1 MDKTIVRN
9 LFSKDINRS
18 INGVVVVDDKKD
30 ESIRQE
36 LSEYVVT
43 RELQG
48 HFATLFNA
56 YSASLD
62 SPTNKMG
69 VWVSGFYG
77 SGKSHFLKIASYL
90 LGNLNVDGKR
100 AISYFDGKIADP
112 MVFASMERAC
122 SIPTQTLL
130 FNIDSKAGSWKG
142 DKSSVAVLYG
152 FERVFYEARG
162 FYGIKPKLAQLEE
175 YIDEIGKTQE
185 FRDEFERLT
194 GKSWVD
200 NRKTYRYNKSFR
212 GLLKDTLGMSDDEI
226 KAWITSP
233 DDELLQP
240 DEFAQKVK
248 EYVDA
253 QAAANGGDFRLVF
266 MVDEVGQFIA
276 NDNGSDRLL
285 SLQTVVEEL
294 GSVCGGRVWVMVSSQ
309 EDIYNL
315 GLPGGI
321 DTGKFSKILGRF
333 DTRLSLSSS
342 SVDEVIQ
349 RRVLEKTAPAAD
361 MLAQVYEQDAAVLKN
376 NFTFEGGSRSDLAG
390 YANSKDFV
398 ASYPFVGYQFKLL
411 PDVMTEVRKHGVKA
425 KHMSTGERS
434 MLSAFQESAQTIQ
447 LEQTGALVPFWRF
460 FDTISKD
467 LEHGIIQVV
476 DRAIRAAEDAKGLE
490 PYDVRVLKLLYLIR
504 YIGYVKATVENT
516 SILMIDGLDV
526 DKRVLKDR
534 VKESL
539 ARLER
544 ENYVARQGDTYS
556 FLTDEEQEITQEIAR
571 TPIDNAQVIESI
583 KKRLFD
589 SIYNARKLNRGAND
603 FPFDRYVDGSIHG
616 GSMGGMELYV
626 ATMASD
632 LGRADD
638 TELALASS
646 GKAVVALSDEAD
658 YWETLVN
665 AAKIRKYA
673 KTRNLQELRPSTR
686 QIVESKMREAAH
698 SEKEADA
705 LLTEAVLHARCAVN
719 GRMVE
724 VRAAKPAQVFEQVLA
739 QLCDVVFE
747 KADYIGAPVTSDS
760 DIRST
765 LAGNVQTGLDGMD
778 AGNTRALKEVE
789 DFLKVQHQRH
799 LDTTMGDIQR
809 QYQQRPFG
817 WREVDIANVVAQLV
831 VKQRAQVLFGGQ
843 TVQAND
849 SRMVALLR
857 KDADKAQVRL
867 RVRMSDRL
875 LRATGELMRD
885 LFDLKTVPSNEDKL
899 VAELKE
905 HLEGLRET
913 CLAMARDYYTGIK
926 PAYPYPGEAECEKMR
941 SEVADVLK
949 DQNEA
954 EAFLTTFTKHEDRL
968 FDAKEDYDR
977 VAEFFDSNQRA
988 TFDHAKEFL
997 SRTEGIEYAS
1007 DDIPGAV
1014 ENVAKVCEILKDPK
1028 PYSRIKDL
1036 QPLMAPVEE
1045 YIKKLLGMRRN
1056 EFLHR
1061 IENDLQDLQKQA
1073 ESQDGFVKQAKDAIA
1088 DAGTK
1093 YESFKNRTHGVQSL
1107 NELNALAANWESWTI
1122 TAANK
1127 IYDAVDAARER
1138 MENERRSTEVTST
1151 GEVVKKITNKG
1162 TATPSHG
1169 SVPVPVPKPQR
1180 KVKTVRRA
1188 DLAKPSRLTT
1198 AEDVDRY
1205 VDDLRARLMQALAS
1219 NDEIR
1224 IN

>member
-200 NRKTYRYNKSFR
+200 NRKTYRYNKAFR

-349 RRVLEKTAPAAD
+349 RRVLEKAAPVAD

-376 NFTFEGGSRSDLAG
+376 NFTFEGSRADLAG
-390 YANSKDFV
+390 YANAKEFV

-434 MLSAFQESAQTIQ
+434 MLSAFQESAQVIQ
-447 LEQTGALVPFWRF
+447 HDQTGALVPFWRF

-467 LEHGIIQVV
+467 LEHGISQVV
-476 DRAIRAAEDAKGLE
+476 DRAVRAAENAEGLE
-490 PYDVRVLKLLYLIR
+490 PYDVQVLKLLYLIR
-504 YIGYVKATVENT
+504 YIGYVKATVENI
-516 SILMIDGLDV
+516 SILMIDSLDV
-526 DKRVLKDR
+526 DKRALKDR

-544 ENYVARQGDTYS
+544 ENYVSRQGDTYS
-556 FLTDEEQEITQEIAR
+556 FLTDEEQEIAQEIAR

-583 KKRLFD
+583 KKCLFE
-589 SIYNARKLNRGAND
+589 SIYTARKLNRGTND

-616 GSMGGMELYV
+616 SNMGGMELSV
-626 ATMASD
+626 VTMASD

-638 TELALASS
+638 AELALKSVD
-646 GKAVVALSDEAD
+646 KAIVALSDEVD
-658 YWETLVN
+658 YWAPLVN
-665 AAKIRKYA
+665 AAKIRMYA
-673 KTRNLQELRPSTR
+673 QTRNLRELPPSTR
-686 QIVESKMREAAH
+686 QIVEAKMREKDFN
-698 SEKEADA
+698 EKEADA
-705 LLTEAVLHARCAVN
+705 LLAEAVLHARCAVN
-719 GRMVE
+719 GRMIE
-724 VRAAKPAQVFEQVLA
+724 IRAAKPAQVFEQVLA

-747 KADYIGAPVTSDS
+747 KAGYIGAPVTSDS

-765 LAGNVQTGLDGMD
+765 LAGNVQAGLAGMN

-789 DFLKVQHQRH
+789 DYLKVQHQRH
-799 LDTTMGDIQR
+799 LDTAMGDIQR

-831 VKQRAQVLFGGQ
+831 VEQRAQVLFGGQ

-905 HLEGLRET
+905 RLEGLREA
-913 CLAMARDYYTGIK
+913 CLVMARDYYTGIK
-926 PAYPYPGEAECEKMR
+926 PAYPYPGEDECEKMR

-954 EAFLTTFTKHEDRL
+954 EAFLTTFTKHEERL
-968 FDAKEDYDR
+968 LDAKEDFDK
-977 VAEFFDSNQRA
+977 VVEFFESNQRTA
-988 TFDHAKEFL
+988 FDHARDFL
-997 SRTEGIEYAS
+997 NRTEGIEYAS
-1007 DDIPGAV
+1007 DDIPSAV
-1014 ENVAKVCEILKDPK
+1014 ENVAKVREILKDPK
-1028 PYSRIKDL
+1028 PYGRIKDL
-1036 QPLMAPVEE
+1036 QPLMDPVEDDM
-1045 YIKKLLGMRRN
+1045 KKLLGIRRN
-1056 EFLHR
+1056 EYLCR
-1061 IENDLQDLQKQA
+1061 IESDLQDLRAQA
-1073 ESQDGFVKQAKDAIA
+1073 ESQKGFVNQAKDAIA

-1093 YESFKNRTHGVQSL
+1093 YESFKNRAHSAQSL
-1107 NELNALAANWESWTI
+1107 NELSVVATNWGDWLSAAANEM
-1122 TAANK
+1122 
-1127 IYDAVDAARER
+1127 YDAVDEARVR
-1138 MENERRSTEVTST
+1138 MDNERRTTEVMST
-1151 GEVVKKITNKG
+1151 GEVVKKVSSKG
-1162 TATPSHG
+1162 AAS
-1169 SVPVPVPKPQR
+1169 SAPVPAPKPQR
-1180 KVKTVRRA
+1180 KIKTVRRA
-1188 DLAKPSRLTT
+1188 DLAKPSRLLS
-1198 AEDVDRY
+1198 AEDVERY
-1205 VDDLRARLMQALAS
+1205 VDDLRSRLMQELAA

>member
-1 MDKTIVRN
+1 MDNTIIRD
-9 LFSKDINRS
+9 LFAKDINRS
-18 INGVVVVDDKKD
+18 INGVVKVQDSKD
-30 ESIRQE
+30 GSIRQE
-36 LSEYVVT
+36 LDEYVVT

-48 HFATLFNA
+48 HFATFFKA
-56 YSASLD
+56 YGDAID
-62 SPTNKMG
+62 VRTDKIG
-69 VWVSGFYG
+69 VWISGFFG
-77 SGKSHFLKIASYL
+77 SGKSHFLKMLSYL
-90 LGNLNVDGKR
+90 LENRQIGGKS
-100 AISYFDGKIADP
+100 AIRYFDGKIVDP
-112 MVFASMERAC
+112 MVAAAMERAC
-122 SIPTQTLL
+122 SVPTQAILS
-130 FNIDSKAGSWKG
+130 NIDSKAGQWKQG
-142 DKSSVAVLYG
+142 DTAPTALLRG
-152 FERVFYEARG
+152 FERMFYEARG
-162 FYGIKPKLAQLEE
+162 FYGEDLKLAKLEDH
-175 YIDEIGKTQE
+175 IDSLGKTQE
-185 FRDEFERLT
+185 FREAFERVN
-194 GKSWVD
+194 GESWLQTRD
-200 NRKTYRYNKSFR
+200 TYSYFEDDVVEVLQSV
-212 GLLKDTLGMSDDEI
+212 LGMSEKAAWNWLEGSEDEVL
-226 KAWITSP
+226 AP
-233 DDELLQP
+233 DV
-240 DEFAQKVK
+240 FAKKVK
-248 EYVDA
+248 DYVDA
-253 QAAANGGDFRLVF
+253 QAVAHGGNFRLLF
-266 MVDEVGQFIA
+266 MVDEVGQFIT
-276 NDNGSDRLL
+276 NDQDPSLML
-285 SLQTVVEEL
+285 SLQTIVEEL
-294 GSVCGGRVWVMVSSQ
+294 GAACGGRVWVMVTSQ
-309 EDIYNL
+309 EAIDNL
-315 GLPGGI
+315 SLPVGN
-321 DTGKFSKILGRF
+321 DFSKIQGRF
-333 DTRLSLSSS
+333 NTRLSLSSS

-349 RRVLEKTAPAAD
+349 RRVLEKTASAAD

-390 YANSKDFV
+390 YANAKEFV

-434 MLSAFQESAQTIQ
+434 MLSAFQESAQAIQ
-447 LEQTGALVPFWRF
+447 HDQTGALVPFWRF

-476 DRAIRAAEDAKGLE
+476 VCAERAAENREGLE

-504 YIGYVKATVENT
+504 YIGYVKATVENV
-516 SILMIDGLDV
+516 SILMVDSLDV
-526 DKRVLKDR
+526 DKRALKDR

-544 ENYVARQGDTYS
+544 ENKVARQGDTYS
-556 FLTDEEQEITQEIAR
+556 FLTDEEQEIAQEIAR
-571 TPIDNAQVIESI
+571 TPIDNAKVIEYI

-589 SIYNARKLNRGAND
+589 SIYNAYKFHRDPND

-616 GSMGGMELYV
+616 SSKGGMELSV
-626 ATMASD
+626 VTMAGD
-632 LGRADD
+632 LARADD
-638 TELALASS
+638 AELALKSAD
-646 GKAVVALSDEAD
+646 KAIVALGDEVD
-658 YWETLVN
+658 YWAPLVN
-665 AAKIRKYA
+665 AAKIRMYA
-673 KTRNLQELRPSTR
+673 QTRNLQELPPSTR
-686 QIVESKMREAAH
+686 QIVEAKMREAAYN
-698 SEKEADA
+698 EKEADA
-705 LLTEAVLHARCAVN
+705 LLSEAVLHARCAVN

-724 VRAAKPAQVFEQVLA
+724 VRATKPAQVFEQVLA

-747 KADYIGAPVTSDS
+747 KAGYIGAPVEDDS

-765 LAGNVQTGLDGMD
+765 LAGNVQAGLDGMD
-778 AGNTRALKEVE
+778 AGNTRALREVE
-789 DFLKVQHQRH
+789 DYLKVQHQRH
-799 LDTTMGDIQR
+799 LDTAMGDIQR

-817 WREVDIANVVAQLV
+817 WRGVDIANVVAQLV
-831 VKQRAQVLFGGQ
+831 VEQRAQVLFGGQ

-905 HLEGLRET
+905 HLDGLRET

-968 FDAKEDYDR
+968 LDAKEDYDR
-977 VAEFFDSNQRA
+977 MAEFFGSNQRA
-988 TFDHAKEFL
+988 TFDHAREFL
-997 SRTEGIEYAS
+997 SRTEAIEYAS
-1007 DDIPGAV
+1007 DDIHGAV
-1014 ENVAKVCEILKDPK
+1014 DNVTKVREILKDPK
-1028 PYSRIKDL
+1028 PYGRIKDL

-1045 YIKKLLGMRRN
+1045 DMKKLLGIRRN
-1056 EFLHR
+1056 EFLQR

-1088 DAGTK
+1088 DANIK
-1093 YESFKNRTHGVQSL
+1093 YESFKNRAHGVQSL

-1162 TATPSHG
+1162 AATPG
-1169 SVPVPVPKPQR
+1169 SVPVPKPQR
-1180 KVKTVRRA
+1180 KVKTVRRT

-1198 AEDVDRY
+1198 AEDVERY

>member
-1 MDKTIVRN
+1 MDNTIIRD
-9 LFSKDINRS
+9 LFAKDINRS
-18 INGVVVVDDKKD
+18 INGVVKVQDSKD
-30 ESIRQE
+30 GSIRQE
-36 LSEYVVT
+36 LDEYVVT

-48 HFATLFNA
+48 HFATFFKA
-56 YSASLD
+56 YGDAID
-62 SPTNKMG
+62 VRTDKIG
-69 VWVSGFYG
+69 VWISGFFG
-77 SGKSHFLKIASYL
+77 SGKSHFLKMLSYL
-90 LGNLNVDGKR
+90 LENRQIGGKS
-100 AISYFDGKIADP
+100 AIRYFDGKIVDP
-112 MVFASMERAC
+112 MVAAAMERAC
-122 SIPTQTLL
+122 SVPTQAIL
-130 FNIDSKAGSWKG
+130 FNIDSKAGQWKQG
-142 DKSSVAVLYG
+142 DTAPTALLRG
-152 FERVFYEARG
+152 FERMFYEARG
-162 FYGIKPKLAQLEE
+162 FYGEDLKLAKLEDH
-175 YIDEIGKTQE
+175 IDSLGKTQE
-185 FRDEFERLT
+185 FREAFERVN
-194 GKSWVD
+194 GESWLQTRD
-200 NRKTYRYNKSFR
+200 TYSYFEDDVVEVLQSV
-212 GLLKDTLGMSDDEI
+212 LGMSEKAAWNWLEGSEDEVL
-226 KAWITSP
+226 AP
-233 DDELLQP
+233 DV
-240 DEFAQKVK
+240 FAKKVK
-248 EYVDA
+248 DYVDA
-253 QAAANGGDFRLVF
+253 QAVAHGGNFRLLF
-266 MVDEVGQFIA
+266 MVDEVGQFIT
-276 NDNGSDRLL
+276 NDQDPSLML
-285 SLQTVVEEL
+285 SLQTIVEEL
-294 GSVCGGRVWVMVSSQ
+294 GAACGGRVWVMVTSQ
-309 EDIYNL
+309 EAIDNL
-315 GLPGGI
+315 SLPVGN
-321 DTGKFSKILGRF
+321 DFSKIQGRF
-333 DTRLSLSSS
+333 NTRLSLSSS

-349 RRVLEKTAPAAD
+349 RRVLEKTASAAD

-390 YANSKDFV
+390 YANAKEFV

-434 MLSAFQESAQTIQ
+434 MLSAFQESAQAIQ
-447 LEQTGALVPFWRF
+447 HDQTGALVPFWRF

-476 DRAIRAAEDAKGLE
+476 VCAERAAENREGLE

-504 YIGYVKATVENT
+504 YIGYVKATVENV
-516 SILMIDGLDV
+516 SILMVDSLDV
-526 DKRVLKDR
+526 DKRALKDR

-544 ENYVARQGDTYS
+544 ENKVARQGDTYS
-556 FLTDEEQEITQEIAR
+556 FLTDEEQEIAQEIAR
-571 TPIDNAQVIESI
+571 TPIDNAKVIEYI

-589 SIYNARKLNRGAND
+589 SIYNAYKFHRDPND

-616 GSMGGMELYV
+616 SSKGGMELSV
-626 ATMASD
+626 VTMAGD
-632 LGRADD
+632 LARADD
-638 TELALASS
+638 AELALKSVD
-646 GKAVVALSDEAD
+646 KAIVALGDEVD
-658 YWETLVN
+658 YWAPLVN
-665 AAKIRKYA
+665 AAKIRMYA
-673 KTRNLQELRPSTR
+673 QTRNLQELPPSTR
-686 QIVESKMREAAH
+686 QIVEAKMREAAYN
-698 SEKEADA
+698 EKEADA
-705 LLTEAVLHARCAVN
+705 LLSEAVLHARCAVN

-724 VRAAKPAQVFEQVLA
+724 VRATKPAQVFEQVLA

-747 KADYIGAPVTSDS
+747 KAGYIGAPVEDDS

-765 LAGNVQTGLDGMD
+765 LAGNVQAGLDGMD
-778 AGNTRALKEVE
+778 AGNTRALREVE
-789 DFLKVQHQRH
+789 DYLKVQHQRH
-799 LDTTMGDIQR
+799 LDTAMGDIQR

-831 VKQRAQVLFGGQ
+831 VEQRAQVLFGGQ

-905 HLEGLRET
+905 HLDGLRET

-968 FDAKEDYDR
+968 LDAKEDYDR
-977 VAEFFDSNQRA
+977 MAEFFGSNQRA
-988 TFDHAKEFL
+988 TFDHAREFL
-997 SRTEGIEYAS
+997 SRTEAIEYAS
-1007 DDIPGAV
+1007 DDIHGAV
-1014 ENVAKVCEILKDPK
+1014 DNVTKVREILKDPK
-1028 PYSRIKDL
+1028 PYGRIKDL

-1045 YIKKLLGMRRN
+1045 DMKKLLGIRRN
-1056 EFLHR
+1056 EFLQR

-1088 DAGTK
+1088 DANIK
-1093 YESFKNRTHGVQSL
+1093 YESFKNRAHGVQSL

-1162 TATPSHG
+1162 AATPG
-1169 SVPVPVPKPQR
+1169 SVPKPQR
-1180 KVKTVRRA
+1180 KVKTVRRT

-1198 AEDVDRY
+1198 AEDVERY

>member
-1 MDKTIVRN
+1 MDNTIVRD
-9 LFSKDINRS
+9 LFAKDINRS
-18 INGVVVVDDKKD
+18 INGVVKVQDSKD

-36 LSEYVVT
+36 LDEYVVT

-48 HFATLFNA
+48 HFATFFKA
-56 YSASLD
+56 YGDAID
-62 SPTNKMG
+62 VHTDKIG
-69 VWVSGFYG
+69 VWISGFFG
-77 SGKSHFLKIASYL
+77 SGKSHFLKMLSYL
-90 LGNLNVDGKR
+90 LENRQIGGKS
-100 AISYFDGKIADP
+100 AIRYFDGKIVDP
-112 MVFASMERAC
+112 MVAAAMERAC
-122 SIPTQTLL
+122 SVPTQAIL
-130 FNIDSKAGSWKG
+130 FNIDSKAGQWKQG
-142 DKSSVAVLYG
+142 DTAPTALLRG
-152 FERVFYEARG
+152 FERMFYEARG
-162 FYGIKPKLAQLEE
+162 FYGEDLKLAKLED
-175 YIDEIGKTQE
+175 YIDSLGKTQE
-185 FRDEFERLT
+185 FREAFERVNGEPWLQAR
-194 GKSWVD
+194 D
-200 NRKTYRYNKSFR
+200 TYSYFEDDVVEVLQSV
-212 GLLKDTLGMSDDEI
+212 LGMSEKAAWNWLEGSEDEVL
-226 KAWITSP
+226 AP
-233 DDELLQP
+233 DV
-240 DEFAQKVK
+240 FAKKVK
-248 EYVDA
+248 DYVDA
-253 QAAANGGDFRLVF
+253 QAAAHGGNFRLLF
-266 MVDEVGQFIA
+266 MVDEVGQFIT
-276 NDNGSDRLL
+276 NDRDPSLML
-285 SLQTVVEEL
+285 SLQTIVEEL
-294 GSVCGGRVWVMVSSQ
+294 GAACGGRVWVMVTSQ
-309 EDIYNL
+309 EAIDNL
-315 GLPGGI
+315 SLPVGN
-321 DTGKFSKILGRF
+321 DFSKIQGRF
-333 DTRLSLSSS
+333 NTRLSLSSS

-349 RRVLEKTAPAAD
+349 RRILEKTAPAAD
-361 MLAQVYEQDAAVLKN
+361 TLAQLYKQDSAVLKN
-376 NFTFEGGSRSDLAG
+376 NFTFEGSRADLAG

-434 MLSAFQESAQTIQ
+434 MLSAFQESAQAIQ
-447 LEQTGALVPFWRF
+447 HDQTGALVPFWRF

-476 DRAIRAAEDAKGLE
+476 VCAERAAENREGLE

-504 YIGYVKATVENT
+504 YIGYVKATVENV
-516 SILMIDGLDV
+516 SILMVDSLDV
-526 DKRVLKDR
+526 DKRALKDR

-544 ENYVARQGDTYS
+544 ENKVARQGDTYS
-556 FLTDEEQEITQEIAR
+556 FLTDEEQEIAQEIAR
-571 TPIDNAQVIESI
+571 TPIDNAKVIEYI

-589 SIYNARKLNRGAND
+589 SIYNAYKFHRDPND

-616 GSMGGMELYV
+616 ASKGGMELSV
-626 ATMASD
+626 VTMAGD
-632 LGRADD
+632 LARADD
-638 TELALASS
+638 AELALKSMD
-646 GKAVVALSDEAD
+646 KAIVALGDEVD
-658 YWETLVN
+658 YWAPLVN
-665 AAKIRKYA
+665 AAKIRMYA
-673 KTRNLQELRPSTR
+673 QTRNLQELPPSTR
-686 QIVESKMREAAH
+686 QIVEAKMREAAYN
-698 SEKEADA
+698 EKEADA
-705 LLTEAVLHARCAVN
+705 LLSEAVLHARCAVDS
-719 GRMVE
+719 RMVE
-724 VRAAKPAQVFEQVLA
+724 VRATKPAQVFEQVLA

-747 KADYIGAPVTSDS
+747 KAGYIGAPVTSDS

-765 LAGNVQTGLDGMD
+765 LAGNVQVGLDGMD
-778 AGNTRALKEVE
+778 AGNTRALKEIE
-789 DFLKVQHQRH
+789 DYLKVQHQRH
-799 LDTTMGDIQR
+799 LDTAMGDIQR

-831 VKQRAQVLFGGQ
+831 VEQRAQVLFGGQ

-867 RVRMSDRL
+867 RMRMSDRL

-905 HLEGLRET
+905 RLEDLREA
-913 CLAMARDYYTGIK
+913 CLAIARDYYTGIK
-926 PAYPYPGEAECEKMR
+926 PAYPYPGEDECEKMR

-954 EAFLTTFTKHEDRL
+954 EAFLTTFTKHEERL
-968 FDAKEDYDR
+968 LDAKEDYDR
-977 VAEFFDSNQRA
+977 MAEFFGSNQRA
-988 TFDHAKEFL
+988 TFDHAREFL
-997 SRTEGIEYAS
+997 SRTEAIEYAS
-1007 DDIPGAV
+1007 DDIHGAV
-1014 ENVAKVCEILKDPK
+1014 DNVTKVREILKDPK
-1028 PYSRIKDL
+1028 PYGRIKDL

-1045 YIKKLLGMRRN
+1045 DMKKLLGIRRN
-1056 EFLHR
+1056 EFLQR

-1088 DAGTK
+1088 DANIK
-1093 YESFKNRTHGVQSL
+1093 YESFKNRAHGVQSL

-1162 TATPSHG
+1162 AATPG
-1169 SVPVPVPKPQR
+1169 SVPVPKPQR
-1180 KVKTVRRA
+1180 KVKTVRRT

-1198 AEDVDRY
+1198 AEDVERY

>member
-1 MDKTIVRN
+1 MDNTIVRD
-9 LFSKDINRS
+9 LFAKDINRS
-18 INGVVVVDDKKD
+18 INGVVKVQDSKD

-36 LSEYVVT
+36 LDEYVVT

-48 HFATLFNA
+48 HFATFFKA
-56 YSASLD
+56 YGDAID
-62 SPTNKMG
+62 VRTDKIG
-69 VWVSGFYG
+69 VWISGFFG
-77 SGKSHFLKIASYL
+77 SGKSHFLKMLSYL
-90 LGNLNVDGKR
+90 LENRPIGGKS
-100 AISYFDGKIADP
+100 AIRYFDGKIVDP
-112 MVFASMERAC
+112 MVAAAMERAC
-122 SIPTQTLL
+122 SVPTQAIL
-130 FNIDSKAGSWKG
+130 FNIDSKAGQWKQG
-142 DKSSVAVLYG
+142 DTAPTALLRG
-152 FERVFYEARG
+152 FERMFYEARG
-162 FYGIKPKLAQLEE
+162 FYGEDLKLAKLEDH
-175 YIDEIGKTQE
+175 IDSLGKTQE
-185 FRDEFERLT
+185 FREAFERVN
-194 GKSWVD
+194 GESWLQTRD
-200 NRKTYRYNKSFR
+200 TYSYFEDDVVEVLQSV
-212 GLLKDTLGMSDDEI
+212 LGMSEKAAWNWLEGSEDEVL
-226 KAWITSP
+226 AP
-233 DDELLQP
+233 DV
-240 DEFAQKVK
+240 FAKKVK
-248 EYVDA
+248 GYVDA
-253 QAAANGGDFRLVF
+253 QAAARGGNFRLLF
-266 MVDEVGQFIA
+266 MVDEVGQFIT
-276 NDNGSDRLL
+276 NDQDPSLML
-285 SLQTVVEEL
+285 SLQTIVEEL
-294 GSVCGGRVWVMVSSQ
+294 GAACGGRVWVMVTSQ
-309 EDIYNL
+309 EAIDNL
-315 GLPGGI
+315 SLPVGN
-321 DTGKFSKILGRF
+321 DFSKIQGRF
-333 DTRLSLSSS
+333 NTRLSLSSS

-349 RRVLEKTAPAAD
+349 RRVLEKTALAAD

-434 MLSAFQESAQTIQ
+434 MLSAFQESAQAIQ
-447 LEQTGALVPFWRF
+447 HDQTGALVPFWRF

-476 DRAIRAAEDAKGLE
+476 VCAERAAENREGLE

-504 YIGYVKATVENT
+504 YIGYVKATVENV
-516 SILMIDGLDV
+516 SILMVDSLDV
-526 DKRVLKDR
+526 DKRALKDR

-544 ENYVARQGDTYS
+544 ENKVARQGDTYS
-556 FLTDEEQEITQEIAR
+556 FLTDEEQEIAQEIAR
-571 TPIDNAQVIESI
+571 TPIDNAKVIEYI

-589 SIYNARKLNRGAND
+589 SIYNAYKFHRDPND

-616 GSMGGMELYV
+616 SSKGGMELSV
-626 ATMASD
+626 VTMAGD
-632 LGRADD
+632 LARADD
-638 TELALASS
+638 AELALKSVD
-646 GKAVVALSDEAD
+646 KAIVALGDEVD
-658 YWETLVN
+658 YWAPLVN
-665 AAKIRKYA
+665 AAKIRMYA
-673 KTRNLQELRPSTR
+673 QTRNLQELPPSTR
-686 QIVESKMREAAH
+686 QIVEAKMREAAYN
-698 SEKEADA
+698 EKEADA
-705 LLTEAVLHARCAVN
+705 LLSEAVLHARCAVN

-724 VRAAKPAQVFEQVLA
+724 VRATKPAQVFEQVLA

-747 KADYIGAPVTSDS
+747 KAGYIGAPVEDDS

-765 LAGNVQTGLDGMD
+765 LAGNVQAGLDGMD
-778 AGNTRALKEVE
+778 AGNTRALREVE
-789 DFLKVQHQRH
+789 DYLKVQHQRH
-799 LDTTMGDIQR
+799 LDTAMGDIQR

-831 VKQRAQVLFGGQ
+831 VEQRAQVLFGGQ

-905 HLEGLRET
+905 HLDGLRET

-968 FDAKEDYDR
+968 LDAKEDYDR
-977 VAEFFDSNQRA
+977 MAEFFGSNQRA
-988 TFDHAKEFL
+988 TFDHAREFL
-997 SRTEGIEYAS
+997 SRTEAIEYAS
-1007 DDIPGAV
+1007 DDIHGAV
-1014 ENVAKVCEILKDPK
+1014 DNVTKVREILKDPK
-1028 PYSRIKDL
+1028 PYGRIKDL

-1045 YIKKLLGMRRN
+1045 DMKKLLGIRRN
-1056 EFLHR
+1056 EFLQR

-1088 DAGTK
+1088 DANIK
-1093 YESFKNRTHGVQSL
+1093 YESFKNRAHGVQSL

-1162 TATPSHG
+1162 AATPG
-1169 SVPVPVPKPQR
+1169 SVPVPKPQR
-1180 KVKTVRRA
+1180 KVKTVRRT

-1198 AEDVDRY
+1198 AEDVERY

>member
-1 MDKTIVRN
+1 MDNTIVRD
-9 LFSKDINRS
+9 LFAKDINRS
-18 INGVVVVDDKKD
+18 INGVVKVQDSKD

-36 LSEYVVT
+36 LDEYVVT

-48 HFATLFNA
+48 HFATFFKA
-56 YSASLD
+56 YGDAID
-62 SPTNKMG
+62 VPTDKIG
-69 VWVSGFYG
+69 VWISGFFG
-77 SGKSHFLKIASYL
+77 SGKSHFLKMLSYL
-90 LGNLNVDGKR
+90 LENRPIGGKS
-100 AISYFDGKIADP
+100 AIRYFDGKIVDP
-112 MVFASMERAC
+112 MVAAAMERAC
-122 SIPTQTLL
+122 SVPTQAIL
-130 FNIDSKAGSWKG
+130 FNIDSKAGQWKQG
-142 DKSSVAVLYG
+142 DTAPTALLRG
-152 FERVFYEARG
+152 FERMFYEARG
-162 FYGIKPKLAQLEE
+162 FYGEDLKLAKLEE
-175 YIDEIGKTQE
+175 HIDSLGKTQE
-185 FRDEFERLT
+185 FREAFERVN
-194 GKSWVD
+194 GDSWLQTRD
-200 NRKTYRYNKSFR
+200 TYSYFEDDVVEVLQSV
-212 GLLKDTLGMSDDEI
+212 LGMSEKAAWNWLEGSEDEVL
-226 KAWITSP
+226 AP
-233 DDELLQP
+233 DV
-240 DEFAQKVK
+240 FAKKVK
-248 EYVDA
+248 DYVDA
-253 QAAANGGDFRLVF
+253 QAVAHGGNFRLLF
-266 MVDEVGQFIA
+266 MVDEVGQFIT
-276 NDNGSDRLL
+276 NDQDPSLML
-285 SLQTVVEEL
+285 SLQTIVEEL
-294 GSVCGGRVWVMVSSQ
+294 GAACGGRVWVMVTSQ
-309 EDIYNL
+309 EAIDNL
-315 GLPGGI
+315 SLPVGN
-321 DTGKFSKILGRF
+321 DFSKIQGRF
-333 DTRLSLSSS
+333 NTRLSLSSS

-349 RRVLEKTAPAAD
+349 RRVLEKTALAAD

-434 MLSAFQESAQTIQ
+434 MLSAFQESAQAIQ
-447 LEQTGALVPFWRF
+447 HDQTGALVPFWRF

-476 DRAIRAAEDAKGLE
+476 VCAERAAENREGLE

-504 YIGYVKATVENT
+504 YIGYVKATVENV
-516 SILMIDGLDV
+516 SILMVDSLDV
-526 DKRVLKDR
+526 DKRALKDR

-544 ENYVARQGDTYS
+544 ENKVARQGDTYS
-556 FLTDEEQEITQEIAR
+556 FLTDEEQEIAQEIAR
-571 TPIDNAQVIESI
+571 TPIDNAKVIEYI

-589 SIYNARKLNRGAND
+589 SIYNAYKFHRDPND

-616 GSMGGMELYV
+616 SSKGGMELSV
-626 ATMASD
+626 VTMAGD
-632 LGRADD
+632 LARADD
-638 TELALASS
+638 AELALKSVD
-646 GKAVVALSDEAD
+646 KAIVALGDEVD
-658 YWETLVN
+658 YWAPLVN
-665 AAKIRKYA
+665 AAKIRMYA
-673 KTRNLQELRPSTR
+673 QTRNLQELPPSTR
-686 QIVESKMREAAH
+686 QIVEAKMREAAYN
-698 SEKEADA
+698 EKEADA
-705 LLTEAVLHARCAVN
+705 LLSEAVLHARCAVN

-724 VRAAKPAQVFEQVLA
+724 VRATKPAQVFEQVLA

-747 KADYIGAPVTSDS
+747 KAGYIGAPVEDDS

-765 LAGNVQTGLDGMD
+765 LAGNVQAGLDGMD
-778 AGNTRALKEVE
+778 AGNTRALREVE
-789 DFLKVQHQRH
+789 DYLKVQHQRH
-799 LDTTMGDIQR
+799 LDTAMGDIQR

-831 VKQRAQVLFGGQ
+831 VEQRAQVLFGGQ

-905 HLEGLRET
+905 HLDGLRET

-968 FDAKEDYDR
+968 LDAKEDYDR
-977 VAEFFDSNQRA
+977 MAEFFGSNQRA
-988 TFDHAKEFL
+988 TFDHAREFL
-997 SRTEGIEYAS
+997 SRTEAIEYAS
-1007 DDIPGAV
+1007 DDIHGAV
-1014 ENVAKVCEILKDPK
+1014 DNVTKVREILKDPK
-1028 PYSRIKDL
+1028 PYGRIKDL

-1045 YIKKLLGMRRN
+1045 DMKKLLGIRRN
-1056 EFLHR
+1056 EFLQR

-1088 DAGTK
+1088 DANIK
-1093 YESFKNRTHGVQSL
+1093 YESFKNRAHGVQSL

-1162 TATPSHG
+1162 AATPG
-1169 SVPVPVPKPQR
+1169 SVPVPKPQR
-1180 KVKTVRRA
+1180 KVKTVRRT

-1198 AEDVDRY
+1198 AEDVERY

>member
-1 MDKTIVRN
+1 MDNTIIRD
-9 LFSKDINRS
+9 LFAKDINRS
-18 INGVVVVDDKKD
+18 INGVVKVQDSKD
-30 ESIRQE
+30 GSIRQE
-36 LSEYVVT
+36 LDEYVVT
-43 RELQG
+43 RELQR
-48 HFATLFNA
+48 HFATFFKA
-56 YSASLD
+56 YGDAINVRTD
-62 SPTNKMG
+62 KIG
-69 VWVSGFYG
+69 VWISGFFG
-77 SGKSHFLKIASYL
+77 SGKSHFLKMLSYL
-90 LGNLNVDGKR
+90 LENRQIGGKS
-100 AISYFDGKIADP
+100 AIRYFDGKIVDP
-112 MVFASMERAC
+112 MVAAAMERAC
-122 SIPTQTLL
+122 SVPTQAIL
-130 FNIDSKAGSWKG
+130 FNIDSKAGQWKQG
-142 DKSSVAVLYG
+142 GTAPTALLRG
-152 FERVFYEARG
+152 FERMFYEARG
-162 FYGIKPKLAQLEE
+162 FYGEDLKLAKLED
-175 YIDEIGKTQE
+175 YIDSLGKTHE
-185 FRDEFERLT
+185 FREAFERVNGEPWLQAR
-194 GKSWVD
+194 D
-200 NRKTYRYNKSFR
+200 TYSYFEDDVVEVLQSV
-212 GLLKDTLGMSDDEI
+212 LGMSEKAAWNWLEGSEDEVL
-226 KAWITSP
+226 AP
-233 DDELLQP
+233 DV
-240 DEFAQKVK
+240 FAKKVK
-248 EYVDA
+248 DYVDA
-253 QAAANGGDFRLVF
+253 QAAAHGGNFRLLF
-266 MVDEVGQFIA
+266 MVDEVGQFIT
-276 NDNGSDRLL
+276 NDRDPSLML
-285 SLQTVVEEL
+285 SLQTIVEEL
-294 GSVCGGRVWVMVSSQ
+294 GAACGGRVWVMVTSQ
-309 EDIYNL
+309 EAIDNL
-315 GLPGGI
+315 SLPVGN
-321 DTGKFSKILGRF
+321 DFSKIQGRF
-333 DTRLSLSSS
+333 NTRLSLSSS

-349 RRVLEKTAPAAD
+349 RRILEKTAPAAD
-361 MLAQVYEQDAAVLKN
+361 TLAQLYKQDSAVLKN
-376 NFTFEGGSRSDLAG
+376 NFTFEGSRADLAG

-434 MLSAFQESAQTIQ
+434 MLSAFQESAQAIQ
-447 LEQTGALVPFWRF
+447 HDQTGALVPFWRF

-476 DRAIRAAEDAKGLE
+476 VCAERAAENREGLE

-504 YIGYVKATVENT
+504 YIGYVKATVENV
-516 SILMIDGLDV
+516 SILMVDSLDV
-526 DKRVLKDR
+526 DKRALKDR

-544 ENYVARQGDTYS
+544 ENKVARQGDTYS
-556 FLTDEEQEITQEIAR
+556 FLTDEEQEIAQEIAR
-571 TPIDNAQVIESI
+571 TPIDNAKVIEYI

-589 SIYNARKLNRGAND
+589 SIYNAYKFHRDPND

-616 GSMGGMELYV
+616 SSKGGMELSV
-626 ATMASD
+626 VTMAGD
-632 LGRADD
+632 LARADD
-638 TELALASS
+638 AELALKSVD
-646 GKAVVALSDEAD
+646 KAIVALGDEVD
-658 YWETLVN
+658 YWAPLVN
-665 AAKIRKYA
+665 AAKIRMYA
-673 KTRNLQELRPSTR
+673 QTRNLQELPPSTR
-686 QIVESKMREAAH
+686 QIVEAKMREAAYN
-698 SEKEADA
+698 EKEADA
-705 LLTEAVLHARCAVN
+705 LLSEAVLHARCAVN

-724 VRAAKPAQVFEQVLA
+724 VRATKPAQVFEQVLA

-747 KADYIGAPVTSDS
+747 KAGYIGAPVEDDS

-765 LAGNVQTGLDGMD
+765 LAGNVQAGLDGMD
-778 AGNTRALKEVE
+778 AGNTRALREVE
-789 DFLKVQHQRH
+789 DYLKVQHQRH
-799 LDTTMGDIQR
+799 LDTAMGDIQR

-831 VKQRAQVLFGGQ
+831 VEQRAQVLFGGQ

-857 KDADKAQVRL
+857 KDADRAQVRL

-905 HLEGLRET
+905 HLDGLRET

-968 FDAKEDYDR
+968 LDAKEDYDR
-977 VAEFFDSNQRA
+977 MAEFFGSNQRA
-988 TFDHAKEFL
+988 TFDHAREFL
-997 SRTEGIEYAS
+997 SRTEAIEYAS
-1007 DDIPGAV
+1007 DDIHGAV
-1014 ENVAKVCEILKDPK
+1014 DNVTKVREILKDPK
-1028 PYSRIKDL
+1028 PYGRIKDL

-1045 YIKKLLGMRRN
+1045 DMKKLLGIRRN
-1056 EFLHR
+1056 EFLQR

-1088 DAGTK
+1088 DANIK
-1093 YESFKNRTHGVQSL
+1093 YESFKNRAHGVQSL

-1138 MENERRSTEVTST
+1138 MEKERRSTEVTST

-1162 TATPSHG
+1162 AATPG
-1169 SVPVPVPKPQR
+1169 SVPVPKPQR
-1180 KVKTVRRA
+1180 KVKTVRRT

-1198 AEDVDRY
+1198 AEDVERY